1 MELLTLS
8 ESDENGVELEEVND
22 FITKPFDP
30 TLIRVESKTL
40 SVDLLLTRIK
50 EGEIN
55 LSPSFQRMADIWSP
69 TAQSRLVE
77 SLLIRIPLP
86 AFYMDATDE
95 NSWLVVDGL
104 QRLTALKKFVIDKQL
119 ALIGLE
125 FLTQL
130 NGSRFDEL
138 PRFLKRRI
146 NETQITVFLIEKG
159 TPPDVKFNIFKRI
172 NTGGLPLSPQEIRH
186 ALNQGQVTT
195 LLADLASS
203 EEFLAATD
211 RGINSKRMVD
221 RECVLRFIAFTL
233 TPPTD
238 YKTAD
243 FDSFLNAAMIEINH
257 APRNRLERLTR
268 QFCNAMKAA
277 HHIFDRQ
284 AFRKIS
290 AGRTGRSLINK
301 ALFETWSVNLAALSE
316 DEVARLVAR
325 KDIVLEKFCALLLE
339 RDFEASISQ
348 GTGDPSRVRTRF
360 SSIQKLIQQSLL

>member
-172 NTGGLPLSPQEIRH
+172 NTGDCRFLRKKLG
-186 ALNQGQVTT
+186 T
-195 LLADLASS
+195 L
-203 EEFLAATD
+203 
-211 RGINSKRMVD
+211 
-221 RECVLRFIAFTL
+221 
-233 TPPTD
+233 
-238 YKTAD
+238 
-243 FDSFLNAAMIEINH
+243 
-257 APRNRLERLTR
+257 
-268 QFCNAMKAA
+268 
-277 HHIFDRQ
+277 
-284 AFRKIS
+284 
-290 AGRTGRSLINK
+290 
-301 ALFETWSVNLAALSE
+301 
-316 DEVARLVAR
+316 
-325 KDIVLEKFCALLLE
+325 
-339 RDFEASISQ
+339 
-348 GTGDPSRVRTRF
+348 
-360 SSIQKLIQQSLL
+360 